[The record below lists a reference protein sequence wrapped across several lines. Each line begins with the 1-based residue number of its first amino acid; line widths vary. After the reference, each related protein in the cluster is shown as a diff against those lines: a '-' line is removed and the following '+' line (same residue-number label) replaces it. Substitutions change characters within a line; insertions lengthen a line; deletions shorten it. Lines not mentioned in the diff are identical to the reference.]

1 MMNNSDWLSPVL
13 MPAIITGCFNLFSSV
28 VFTYA
33 FCRVK
38 KWIKSDFDDLR
49 RWRWSTDGL
58 FAIYMLLFT
67 VIFAVDIYGAVL
79 IARID
84 ADYFASM
91 IVGSY
96 AYSSVSYFLAITLY
110 TWINFFAVIYALHM
124 YNKMS
129 RSVWSK
135 KLAEEENDGKTS
147 QMDRM
152 VAAGWFDHMLL
163 DRNFKFKSYTR
174 HVPRESLASNRS
186 SEIAESTLSE
196 SLWDSVSS

>member
-1 MMNNSDWLSPVL
+1 
-13 MPAIITGCFNLFSSV
+13 
-28 VFTYA
+28 
-33 FCRVK
+33 
-38 KWIKSDFDDLR
+38 
-49 RWRWSTDGL
+49 
-58 FAIYMLLFT
+58 MLLFT